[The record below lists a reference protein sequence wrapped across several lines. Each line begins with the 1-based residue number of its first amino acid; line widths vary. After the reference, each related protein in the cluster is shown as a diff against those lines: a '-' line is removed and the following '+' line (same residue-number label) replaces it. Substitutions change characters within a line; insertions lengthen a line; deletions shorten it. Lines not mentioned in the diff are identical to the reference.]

1 MVTTLTKDETRV
13 LSAQAQVVLGEEA
26 EAEAGRLAREEAQR
40 REAERQAKLKEQS
53 AALKE
58 MLLDKM
64 DAAEAAAQV
73 LDGAFDQVEAVA
85 AELCTVEAE
94 RGKMTLAFSPRSVR
108 RRLSQ
113 YFTLTTRSRVAAR
126 ATIFTPPGK
135 KFSWRERERTTLQG
149 TGWTS
154 HD

>member
-1 MVTTLTKDETRV
+1 MPQLSTDELRVVKD
-13 LSAQAQVVLGEEA
+13 QAQGVLTEEA
-26 EAEAGRLAREEAQR
+26 EQEAAQLAREESQR
-40 REAERQAKLKEQS
+40 REVERQAKLNEQS

-58 MLLDKM
+58 MLLDKI

-85 AELCTVEAE
+85 AELRTVEAE

-113 YFTLTTRSRVAAR
+113 YFTLITRSRVAAR

-149 TGWTS
+149 TGHRT
-154 HD
+154 

>member
-1 MVTTLTKDETRV
+1 MPQLTTAELRV
-13 LSAQAQVVLGEEA
+13 LRPELQARIAEEA
-26 EAEAGRLAREEAQR
+26 EQEAAQLAREESQR
-40 REAERQAKLKEQS
+40 REVERQAKLNEQS

-58 MLLDKM
+58 MLLDKI
-64 DAAEAAAQV
+64 DAAEAAAQT

-85 AELCTVEAE
+85 AELRTVEAE

-113 YFTLTTRSRVAAR
+113 YFVLTTRSRVDAR
-126 ATIFTPPGK
+126 ATMFTPPGK
-135 KFSWRERERTTLQG
+135 KFSWRDRERTTLQG
-149 TGWTS
+149 TGWTA

>member
-1 MVTTLTKDETRV
+1 M
-13 LSAQAQVVLGEEA
+13 
-26 EAEAGRLAREEAQR
+26 LARDEAQR
-40 REAERQAKLKEQS
+40 REAERQAKLNEQS

-64 DAAEAAAQV
+64 DAAEAAARA

-85 AELCTVEAE
+85 AELRTVEAE
-94 RGKMTLAFSPRSVR
+94 RGQMTLAFSPRSVR

-113 YFTLTTRSRVAAR
+113 YFALITHSRIDAR

-135 KFSWRERERTTLQG
+135 KFSWRERERATLQG
-149 TGWTS
+149 TGWTA